1 MRTSQVGSEN
11 SARSET
17 NSETKQKTTHPFQTF
32 RIKKKNSNEFGNL
45 RWVLA
50 LPWSGRYDFE
60 DADFQDWSLDDGGEA
75 AAPAGQVKG
84 DGSALSFVRVLG
96 AGHMVPMDQPAAA
109 LKMITAFTRGEKI
122 ASTGAS
128 ISKKGG
134 GAAAA
139 VA

>member
-1 MRTSQVGSEN
+1 MGPKTAPEVKRTQ
-11 SARSET
+11 
-17 NSETKQKTTHPFQTF
+17 KQNKKQLNPFKHF
-32 RIKKKNSNEFGNL
+32 EFKKKKNSNEFGNL